1 MSTEEKRNLGIA
13 LTKLSPDDLRRALDI
28 VAQTNPSFQANADEV
43 DLDIDAQ
50 VIRIYFIHSKCRNTN
65 RIVVPWLNY
74 VGLYQ
79 IDTIMII

>member
-50 VIRIYFIHSKCRNTN
+50 VIRYYIYSNRHNTN
-65 RIVVPWLNY
+65 RIVVPCVELLRSVSN
-74 VGLYQ
+74 
-79 IDTIMII
+79 

>member
-28 VAQTNPSFQANADEV
+28 VAQTNPNFQANADEV

-50 VIRIYFIHSKCRNTN
+50 VVTQIELLFLG
-65 RIVVPWLNY
+65 LNY
-74 VGLYQ
+74 FGLYQ
-79 IDTIMII
+79 IDIIMII